1 MASKTQDCKRIVQEE
16 EKERERER
24 EGERTRETEGASK
37 TKKQNTFSWHCGKA
51 DAVGT

>member
-1 MASKTQDCKRIVQEE
+1 MASKTQDCKRIEKEE
-16 EKERERER
+16 NKEREA
-24 EGERTRETEGASK
+24 ERTRETEGASK